1 MNIFKRYNIKSILL
15 TISWLGIGS
24 VSLVLLV
31 AAVHSRDKKLCK
43 GLEVSI
49 HGVSNNFFIDKDD
62 VKNIISS
69 YAGDINAAEIET
81 FNLVAM
87 EAELKREV
95 WIKNAELF
103 FDNNLVLQ
111 ALVEEREPVAR
122 IFTTGGNTF
131 YIDNTNMM
139 LPLSSKISARLPVFT
154 NFPSDTR
161 VLSKKDS
168 SLLMDIKNLSVQIQ
182 QDSFLMAMIDQVD
195 ITPQRNFEM
204 IPKIGDQVILFGDAS
219 DAAQKFKK
227 LQLFYKKVMMKY
239 GWSRYSIIN
248 LQYNGQVVAK
258 LKGKDDV
265 SADSLRTQE
274 IMHAIAIN
282 TARAAS
288 DSVQTIIQDN
298 ERNTTDLSLIQQSL
312 ERDEGEEPAM
322 AFPKYPVEPNTPV
335 VVVTAAVKPVIKSA
349 TTAPK
354 TPVFSKTTLRVK
366 PIGKQVN
373 RVVNNPSAP
382 KPIHPKASTAKQVQ
396 TKFTSQPKV
405 VMPKKNDY

>member
-1 MNIFKRYNIKSILL
+1 MSIPKRYNIKSILL
-15 TISWLGIGS
+15 SILWLGIAS
-24 VSLVLLV
+24 ASLVLLV

-49 HGVSNNFFIDKDD
+49 HGVSNNFFIDRED

-69 YAGDINAAEIET
+69 YAGNITAAEINS
-81 FNLVAM
+81 FNLVEM

-103 FDNNLVLQ
+103 FDNDQVLQ

-122 IFTTGGNTF
+122 IFTSGGNTF

-154 NFPSDTR
+154 NFPSDAR

-168 SLLMDIKNLSVQIQ
+168 GLLKDIKNISMQIQ

-227 LQLFYKKVMMKY
+227 LQLFYKKVMIKY
-239 GWSRYSIIN
+239 GWNRYSIIN
-248 LQYNGQVVAK
+248 LQYKGQVVAK

-288 DSVQTIIQDN
+288 DSVQTIMQDN
-298 ERNTTDLSLIQQSL
+298 ERNTTDPSLIQHSL
-312 ERDEGEEPAM
+312 ERDEGEDPAIV
-322 AFPKYPVEPNTPV
+322 FPKYPVEPATTV
-335 VVVTAAVKPVIKSA
+335 VVAIPAAKPLIKPAPAAVKKPVILN
-349 TTAPK
+349 PK
-354 TPVFSKTTLRVK
+354 WLVK
-366 PIGKQVN
+366 PVAKQVN
-373 RVVNNPSAP
+373 RVVTKPSAP
-382 KPIHPKASTAKQVQ
+382 KPIQAKASPAKQVQ
-396 TKFTSQPKV
+396 IKSSAQPKV